1 MKHTK
6 QRWLAAL
13 LALCLLLS
21 LTAPAVAMQ
30 PDDAAENVEAA
41 ALPAE
46 EAPAENGEAEAFDAP
61 ETLAA
66 GTEVTAERRSGY
78 DVATIRYTDAS
89 GTEQA
94 IAFREMENGYAYTL
108 PQGVA
113 ESAVTVEY
121 FSTTRWDGAV
131 DISWYDAGTSEFT
144 LTTPAQLAGLA
155 ALVNGR
161 ASAETSRWRIKG
173 DTALLVSTRKDNVIL
188 VGAGGGNVT
197 GTVYYGSAD
206 YDFSNK
212 TVYLGCDMDM
222 GGSDG
227 VNWTPIG
234 GKYPMAPDDMDNPV
248 PIEAFF
254 NGTLDGRGHRV
265 TNLYCDRYSAK
276 HYAYSQAV
284 GLVGYLGET
293 YDGESDPVQAPT
305 VRNLSVDGSIR
316 GRRMVGGIVGRV
328 GSIGTGVRI
337 ENCANYAA
345 VSSTD
350 SKGVGGI
357 VGAGWGKG
365 YIINCYNTGSVSS
378 TYACPAGGICGNNQG
393 LNIYACYNVGTIDTS
408 GNQRGRGI
416 GGHDGGIYTVAN
428 CYTLSGCDDDP
439 ASNGWYVG
447 SGTACTIDI
456 RVWTAAQMQ
465 SQTLVTALNANGG
478 AYVYSAGGYP
488 RLFWESGWPSGTC
501 QVTVQSGDDVTV
513 TATPGGDVAKGTVV
527 YLSNTVPAGSVF
539 RCYSANGKNLLG
551 DYYTVTA
558 DVTLSAVM
566 ESMVAGTVQLPE
578 NSVYTLTV
586 TKTGTAYVDGEAVSV
601 TDAPVVSGDPIYEN
615 DVLTVKAA
623 VKDGVYPEDNDYVYS
638 GKFDFVFAYQDG
650 ASSPETKRNLLSTKF
665 TVARTDAPLVITAV
679 PKTTGKTWLDVADTS
694 WYSDSGT
701 AFTITTARQLAGLAQ
716 LVNDK
721 TDTFS
726 GKTVRL
732 GNDISLRNDDGT
744 SGTLLWSGI
753 GTSGSFNGT
762 FDGAG
767 HAITQMTAST
777 SGSVALFVTCSGA
790 VIRDLSLFGEVTGG
804 RAAGLAVDMT
814 NTTVENCA
822 VSVKVTA
829 SNSGAGASGGIA
841 GTMNGGTMMGCVNR
855 NAVTSENGVGGLAGE
870 LKGGGTI
877 QDCANYGAVSG
888 NNSNG
893 GLGGLVGKVSSG
905 TLLRCAN
912 YGAVSGTS
920 WYTGGFCVCGA
931 KANGSEA
938 GMFNYKVLDENA
950 KTAAIIGYNKT
961 GLGGEITLP
970 STYTKDGVT
979 YTVTTVAAD
988 AFNGGGNNSNTDAEA
1003 LSKITKVTVP
1013 ASITNVEARGFNY
1026 VGRYMTRAWNLEEI
1040 VFEAENV
1047 TFGTA
1052 ALGSNPKLTSVTLP
1066 SGMTE
1071 ITASMFA
1078 KDTALAALTI
1088 PATVTKVGKLA
1099 FEGCTALRNV
1109 TFQSETAPE
1118 MENDS
1123 GMYGG
1128 YPFKGCQSLVLN
1140 VPGVETYSEAWD
1152 AMLSAGIDL
1161 AGDITLKGPGG
1172 TVAYV
1177 SDFKVYPDA
1186 NDTSKYLAFH
1196 VINLDSAEKKGTVEL
1211 KYVSYS
1217 SGGTLTIPE
1226 TVTTKVAGEDWT
1238 FTVIG
1243 IGKSALDQWQSDY
1256 TSGSYNFAAVEFP
1269 ATLQYIDKQG
1279 CWGLEK
1285 VTEIDLTN
1293 TALEWIGDM
1302 AFNGCNSLLT
1312 VRLPKTLTDMGV
1324 PGNVDKKSETVN
1336 TKDNDNSDTKD
1347 VTTGTD
1353 GEKIT
1358 YTENVFAYC
1367 NSLQN
1372 IIVEEGNANFKDIDG
1387 VLYTADG
1394 KKLIRY
1400 PNGRTAK
1407 HFDIPEGVE
1416 TIASQAFMVG
1426 AGSNYSSALQTV
1438 KFPTTLKTVE
1448 SLAFRQSWLTEV
1460 TVPAGVTFGSSV
1472 FDNNDKLTKVTI
1484 ESGVTELGDYMFWG
1498 CDSLTSV
1505 KLPDSLTKI
1514 GKSSFEHS
1522 ALNQLDLNKAEEL
1535 GDHAF
1540 YCSKLTN
1547 VTIPASV
1554 TKVGTGVFYKCWK
1567 NLDKV
1572 VFPDTVKI
1580 TALPDQTF
1588 ESCQAL
1594 TELYLGKNIRSTGS
1608 VSLYDTN
1615 KDLKVYTDLTANTFV
1630 RGKYDVYPY
1639 DLDDKTLF
1647 TSCVKT
1653 DEVDSNGYPVYVVT
1667 LNEDA
1672 FSGGGG
1678 CGGGSVSKEDGV
1690 YIYAGAT
1697 PTFVYGESK
1706 GAPVLTLKVKSCA
1719 GKEETVE
1726 IYREDL
1732 LKLAETGRVVYQY
1745 WPPEGM
1751 GGGAHAVVG
1760 TQYVPIDKLLAAYG
1774 VDVFADGDTLAVSAS
1789 DGKGLSVDKTELD
1802 TCKYYFDDNSIH
1814 EEVPAALLLSW
1825 NSGKLVDKDD
1835 EVLTT
1840 VDAIANGAYDSGNI
1854 RFGYG
1859 VSQEQY
1865 DSRETVGLRGFRLV
1879 SKVTTLSFE
1888 QAHVPVTDPAVE
1900 PTEDK
1905 PGLTEGK
1912 HCETCGAILEKQETI
1927 PATNPVVL
1935 TVKGLDKDGKAV
1947 EKIYRK
1953 NDLYA
1958 LKQEGKFGYQYW
1970 KGGNE
1975 QMVVTTQ
1982 YVTIVD
1988 LLTDAGI
1995 DFDKGDSI
2003 AAADKTGFAAELTYE
2018 NMNALKYYF
2027 TDAENKEEVPAALAL
2042 TWDSGAK
2049 TLEQLAASAY
2059 DSGSIRFCY
2068 GVGENEYGTAAG
2080 KRLVSGVV
2088 TLDVTYCQHT
2098 NLEPSVKENE
2108 NSATCTKD
2116 GSYDEVVYCSDCGGE
2131 VSRETKTI
2139 KAPGHKWDEGKVTTQ
2154 PTTAKEGVK
2163 TFTCTVC
2170 QATKTEPI
2178 AKLPTS
2184 GGKRPAP
2191 ATPDKKPVE
2200 SGRTYDAGIAVYV
2213 GLSLLSLTGGAWVAK
2228 KNRKER

>member
-1 MKHTK
+1 MRVKN
-6 QRWLAAL
+6 
-13 LALCLLLS
+13 S
-21 LTAPAVAMQ
+21 L
-30 PDDAAENVEAA
+30 
-41 ALPAE
+41 
-46 EAPAENGEAEAFDAP
+46 
-61 ETLAA
+61 
-66 GTEVTAERRSGY
+66 RR
-78 DVATIRYTDAS
+78 
-89 GTEQA
+89 
-94 IAFREMENGYAYTL
+94 L
-108 PQGVA
+108 
-113 ESAVTVEY
+113 
-121 FSTTRWDGAV
+121 
-131 DISWYDAGTSEFT
+131 
-144 LTTPAQLAGLA
+144 
-155 ALVNGR
+155 
-161 ASAETSRWRIKG
+161 
-173 DTALLVSTRKDNVIL
+173 TALLLCL
-188 VGAGGGNVT
+188 VMMAQMV
-197 GTVYYGSAD
+197 VVASAAT
-206 YDFSNK
+206 FSP
-212 TVYLGCDMDM
+212 TTETPEPTAADAFAF
-222 GGSDG
+222 SDG
-227 VNWTPIG
+227 EI
-234 GKYPMAPDDMDNPV
+234 
-248 PIEAFF
+248 
-254 NGTLDGRGHRV
+254 
-265 TNLYCDRYSAK
+265 
-276 HYAYSQAV
+276 
-284 GLVGYLGET
+284 
-293 YDGESDPVQAPT
+293 
-305 VRNLSVDGSIR
+305 
-316 GRRMVGGIVGRV
+316 
-328 GSIGTGVRI
+328 
-337 ENCANYAA
+337 
-345 VSSTD
+345 TD
-350 SKGVGGI
+350 
-357 VGAGWGKG
+357 
-365 YIINCYNTGSVSS
+365 
-378 TYACPAGGICGNNQG
+378 
-393 LNIYACYNVGTIDTS
+393 
-408 GNQRGRGI
+408 
-416 GGHDGGIYTVAN
+416 
-428 CYTLSGCDDDP
+428 
-439 ASNGWYVG
+439 YVG
-447 SGTACTIDI
+447 SDTNVVIPAAIGGVAVTKIGQAAFMSKNIENVVIPSTVTYVDDYAFDYCDSLDSLYFYGDVPANLGDATYDMSTSVVIYCKGTYLSDYEYKMGDDFTVFGTI
-456 RVWTAAQMQ
+456 
-465 SQTLVTALNANGG
+465 SNGLEDP
-478 AYVYSAGGYP
+478 AYV
-488 RLFWESGWPSGTC
+488 
-501 QVTVQSGDDVTV
+501 TVSHNWKYTD
-513 TATPGGDVAKGTVV
+513 
-527 YLSNTVPAGSVF
+527 
-539 RCYSANGKNLLG
+539 NG
-551 DYYTVTA
+551 
-558 DVTLSAVM
+558 
-566 ESMVAGTVQLPE
+566 
-578 NSVYTLTV
+578 
-586 TKTGTAYVDGEAVSV
+586 
-601 TDAPVVSGDPIYEN
+601 
-615 DVLTVKAA
+615 
-623 VKDGVYPEDNDYVYS
+623 
-638 GKFDFVFAYQDG
+638 
-650 ASSPETKRNLLSTKF
+650 
-665 TVARTDAPLVITAV
+665 
-679 PKTTGKTWLDVADTS
+679 
-694 WYSDSGT
+694 
-701 AFTITTARQLAGLAQ
+701 
-716 LVNDK
+716 
-721 TDTFS
+721 
-726 GKTVRL
+726 
-732 GNDISLRNDDGT
+732 DGT
-744 SGTLLWSGI
+744 HRAVCQ
-753 GTSGSFNGT
+753 
-762 FDGAG
+762 DAG
-767 HAITQMTAST
+767 CTEVIASEAHT
-777 SGSVALFVTCSGA
+777 
-790 VIRDLSLFGEVTGG
+790 
-804 RAAGLAVDMT
+804 
-814 NTTVENCA
+814 
-822 VSVKVTA
+822 
-829 SNSGAGASGGIA
+829 
-841 GTMNGGTMMGCVNR
+841 
-855 NAVTSENGVGGLAGE
+855 
-870 LKGGGTI
+870 
-877 QDCANYGAVSG
+877 
-888 NNSNG
+888 
-893 GLGGLVGKVSSG
+893 
-905 TLLRCAN
+905 
-912 YGAVSGTS
+912 
-920 WYTGGFCVCGA
+920 YTGGFCVCGA

-1177 SDFKVYPDA
+1177 SDFKVYPGA

-1243 IGKSALDQWQSDY
+1243 IGKSALDQWQSGY
-1256 TSGSYNFAAVEFP
+1256 TSGSYNFAAVE
-1269 ATLQYIDKQG
+1269 
-1279 CWGLEK
+1279 
-1285 VTEIDLTN
+1285 
-1293 TALEWIGDM
+1293 
-1302 AFNGCNSLLT
+1302 
-1312 VRLPKTLTDMGV
+1312 
-1324 PGNVDKKSETVN
+1324 
-1336 TKDNDNSDTKD
+1336 
-1347 VTTGTD
+1347 
-1353 GEKIT
+1353 
-1358 YTENVFAYC
+1358 
-1367 NSLQN
+1367 
-1372 IIVEEGNANFKDIDG
+1372 
-1387 VLYTADG
+1387 
-1394 KKLIRY
+1394 
-1400 PNGRTAK
+1400 
-1407 HFDIPEGVE
+1407 
-1416 TIASQAFMVG
+1416 
-1426 AGSNYSSALQTV
+1426 
-1438 KFPTTLKTVE
+1438 
-1448 SLAFRQSWLTEV
+1448 
-1460 TVPAGVTFGSSV
+1460 
-1472 FDNNDKLTKVTI
+1472 
-1484 ESGVTELGDYMFWG
+1484 
-1498 CDSLTSV
+1498 
-1505 KLPDSLTKI
+1505 
-1514 GKSSFEHS
+1514 
-1522 ALNQLDLNKAEEL
+1522 
-1535 GDHAF
+1535 
-1540 YCSKLTN
+1540 
-1547 VTIPASV
+1547 
-1554 TKVGTGVFYKCWK
+1554 
-1567 NLDKV
+1567 
-1572 VFPDTVKI
+1572 
-1580 TALPDQTF
+1580 
-1588 ESCQAL
+1588 
-1594 TELYLGKNIRSTGS
+1594 
-1608 VSLYDTN
+1608 
-1615 KDLKVYTDLTANTFV
+1615 
-1630 RGKYDVYPY
+1630 
-1639 DLDDKTLF
+1639 
-1647 TSCVKT
+1647 
-1653 DEVDSNGYPVYVVT
+1653 
-1667 LNEDA
+1667 
-1672 FSGGGG
+1672 
-1678 CGGGSVSKEDGV
+1678 
-1690 YIYAGAT
+1690 
-1697 PTFVYGESK
+1697 
-1706 GAPVLTLKVKSCA
+1706 
-1719 GKEETVE
+1719 
-1726 IYREDL
+1726 
-1732 LKLAETGRVVYQY
+1732 
-1745 WPPEGM
+1745 
-1751 GGGAHAVVG
+1751 
-1760 TQYVPIDKLLAAYG
+1760 
-1774 VDVFADGDTLAVSAS
+1774 
-1789 DGKGLSVDKTELD
+1789 
-1802 TCKYYFDDNSIH
+1802 
-1814 EEVPAALLLSW
+1814 
-1825 NSGKLVDKDD
+1825 
-1835 EVLTT
+1835 
-1840 VDAIANGAYDSGNI
+1840 
-1854 RFGYG
+1854 YG

-1865 DSRETVGLRGFRLV
+1865 DKRETEGLRGFRLV
-1879 SKVTTLSFE
+1879 SYVTTLSFE

>member
-1 MKHTK
+1 MKQKGNNTMRVK
-6 QRWLAAL
+6 N
-13 LALCLLLS
+13 S
-21 LTAPAVAMQ
+21 L
-30 PDDAAENVEAA
+30 
-41 ALPAE
+41 
-46 EAPAENGEAEAFDAP
+46 
-61 ETLAA
+61 
-66 GTEVTAERRSGY
+66 RR
-78 DVATIRYTDAS
+78 
-89 GTEQA
+89 
-94 IAFREMENGYAYTL
+94 L
-108 PQGVA
+108 
-113 ESAVTVEY
+113 
-121 FSTTRWDGAV
+121 
-131 DISWYDAGTSEFT
+131 
-144 LTTPAQLAGLA
+144 
-155 ALVNGR
+155 
-161 ASAETSRWRIKG
+161 
-173 DTALLVSTRKDNVIL
+173 TALLLCL
-188 VGAGGGNVT
+188 VMMAQMV
-197 GTVYYGSAD
+197 VVASAAT
-206 YDFSNK
+206 FSP
-212 TVYLGCDMDM
+212 TTETPEPTAADAFAF
-222 GGSDG
+222 SDG
-227 VNWTPIG
+227 EI
-234 GKYPMAPDDMDNPV
+234 
-248 PIEAFF
+248 
-254 NGTLDGRGHRV
+254 
-265 TNLYCDRYSAK
+265 
-276 HYAYSQAV
+276 
-284 GLVGYLGET
+284 
-293 YDGESDPVQAPT
+293 
-305 VRNLSVDGSIR
+305 
-316 GRRMVGGIVGRV
+316 
-328 GSIGTGVRI
+328 
-337 ENCANYAA
+337 
-345 VSSTD
+345 TD
-350 SKGVGGI
+350 
-357 VGAGWGKG
+357 
-365 YIINCYNTGSVSS
+365 
-378 TYACPAGGICGNNQG
+378 
-393 LNIYACYNVGTIDTS
+393 
-408 GNQRGRGI
+408 
-416 GGHDGGIYTVAN
+416 
-428 CYTLSGCDDDP
+428 
-439 ASNGWYVG
+439 YVG
-447 SGTACTIDI
+447 SDTNVVIPAAIGGVAVTKIGQAAFMSKNIENVVIPSTVTYVDDYAFDYCDSLDSLYFYGDVPANLGDATYDMSTSVVIYCKGTYLSDYEYKMGDDFTVFGTI
-456 RVWTAAQMQ
+456 
-465 SQTLVTALNANGG
+465 SNGLEDP
-478 AYVYSAGGYP
+478 AYV
-488 RLFWESGWPSGTC
+488 
-501 QVTVQSGDDVTV
+501 TVSHNWKYTD
-513 TATPGGDVAKGTVV
+513 
-527 YLSNTVPAGSVF
+527 
-539 RCYSANGKNLLG
+539 NG
-551 DYYTVTA
+551 
-558 DVTLSAVM
+558 
-566 ESMVAGTVQLPE
+566 
-578 NSVYTLTV
+578 
-586 TKTGTAYVDGEAVSV
+586 
-601 TDAPVVSGDPIYEN
+601 
-615 DVLTVKAA
+615 
-623 VKDGVYPEDNDYVYS
+623 
-638 GKFDFVFAYQDG
+638 
-650 ASSPETKRNLLSTKF
+650 
-665 TVARTDAPLVITAV
+665 
-679 PKTTGKTWLDVADTS
+679 
-694 WYSDSGT
+694 
-701 AFTITTARQLAGLAQ
+701 
-716 LVNDK
+716 
-721 TDTFS
+721 
-726 GKTVRL
+726 
-732 GNDISLRNDDGT
+732 DGT
-744 SGTLLWSGI
+744 HRAVCQ
-753 GTSGSFNGT
+753 
-762 FDGAG
+762 DAG
-767 HAITQMTAST
+767 CTEVIASEAHT
-777 SGSVALFVTCSGA
+777 
-790 VIRDLSLFGEVTGG
+790 
-804 RAAGLAVDMT
+804 
-814 NTTVENCA
+814 
-822 VSVKVTA
+822 
-829 SNSGAGASGGIA
+829 
-841 GTMNGGTMMGCVNR
+841 
-855 NAVTSENGVGGLAGE
+855 
-870 LKGGGTI
+870 
-877 QDCANYGAVSG
+877 
-888 NNSNG
+888 
-893 GLGGLVGKVSSG
+893 
-905 TLLRCAN
+905 
-912 YGAVSGTS
+912 
-920 WYTGGFCVCGA
+920 YTGGFCVCGA

-1109 TFQSETAPE
+1109 TFRSETAPE

-1172 TVAYV
+1172 TVAYI
-1177 SDFKVYPDA
+1177 SDFRVYPDA
-1186 NDTSKYLAFH
+1186 NDTSEYLAFH

-1256 TSGSYNFAAVEFP
+1256 TSGSYNFAAVE
-1269 ATLQYIDKQG
+1269 
-1279 CWGLEK
+1279 
-1285 VTEIDLTN
+1285 
-1293 TALEWIGDM
+1293 
-1302 AFNGCNSLLT
+1302 
-1312 VRLPKTLTDMGV
+1312 
-1324 PGNVDKKSETVN
+1324 
-1336 TKDNDNSDTKD
+1336 
-1347 VTTGTD
+1347 
-1353 GEKIT
+1353 
-1358 YTENVFAYC
+1358 
-1367 NSLQN
+1367 
-1372 IIVEEGNANFKDIDG
+1372 
-1387 VLYTADG
+1387 
-1394 KKLIRY
+1394 
-1400 PNGRTAK
+1400 
-1407 HFDIPEGVE
+1407 
-1416 TIASQAFMVG
+1416 
-1426 AGSNYSSALQTV
+1426 
-1438 KFPTTLKTVE
+1438 
-1448 SLAFRQSWLTEV
+1448 
-1460 TVPAGVTFGSSV
+1460 
-1472 FDNNDKLTKVTI
+1472 
-1484 ESGVTELGDYMFWG
+1484 
-1498 CDSLTSV
+1498 
-1505 KLPDSLTKI
+1505 
-1514 GKSSFEHS
+1514 
-1522 ALNQLDLNKAEEL
+1522 
-1535 GDHAF
+1535 
-1540 YCSKLTN
+1540 
-1547 VTIPASV
+1547 
-1554 TKVGTGVFYKCWK
+1554 
-1567 NLDKV
+1567 
-1572 VFPDTVKI
+1572 
-1580 TALPDQTF
+1580 
-1588 ESCQAL
+1588 
-1594 TELYLGKNIRSTGS
+1594 
-1608 VSLYDTN
+1608 
-1615 KDLKVYTDLTANTFV
+1615 
-1630 RGKYDVYPY
+1630 
-1639 DLDDKTLF
+1639 
-1647 TSCVKT
+1647 
-1653 DEVDSNGYPVYVVT
+1653 
-1667 LNEDA
+1667 
-1672 FSGGGG
+1672 
-1678 CGGGSVSKEDGV
+1678 
-1690 YIYAGAT
+1690 
-1697 PTFVYGESK
+1697 
-1706 GAPVLTLKVKSCA
+1706 
-1719 GKEETVE
+1719 
-1726 IYREDL
+1726 
-1732 LKLAETGRVVYQY
+1732 
-1745 WPPEGM
+1745 
-1751 GGGAHAVVG
+1751 
-1760 TQYVPIDKLLAAYG
+1760 
-1774 VDVFADGDTLAVSAS
+1774 
-1789 DGKGLSVDKTELD
+1789 
-1802 TCKYYFDDNSIH
+1802 
-1814 EEVPAALLLSW
+1814 
-1825 NSGKLVDKDD
+1825 
-1835 EVLTT
+1835 
-1840 VDAIANGAYDSGNI
+1840 
-1854 RFGYG
+1854 YG

>member
-1 MKHTK
+1 MQQKGNNTMRVK
-6 QRWLAAL
+6 N
-13 LALCLLLS
+13 S
-21 LTAPAVAMQ
+21 L
-30 PDDAAENVEAA
+30 
-41 ALPAE
+41 
-46 EAPAENGEAEAFDAP
+46 
-61 ETLAA
+61 
-66 GTEVTAERRSGY
+66 RR
-78 DVATIRYTDAS
+78 
-89 GTEQA
+89 
-94 IAFREMENGYAYTL
+94 L
-108 PQGVA
+108 
-113 ESAVTVEY
+113 
-121 FSTTRWDGAV
+121 
-131 DISWYDAGTSEFT
+131 
-144 LTTPAQLAGLA
+144 
-155 ALVNGR
+155 
-161 ASAETSRWRIKG
+161 
-173 DTALLVSTRKDNVIL
+173 TALLLCL
-188 VGAGGGNVT
+188 VMMAQ
-197 GTVYYGSAD
+197 TVVVASAVG
-206 YDFSNK
+206 FSP
-212 TVYLGCDMDM
+212 TTETPEPTAADAFAF
-222 GGSDG
+222 SDG
-227 VNWTPIG
+227 EI
-234 GKYPMAPDDMDNPV
+234 
-248 PIEAFF
+248 
-254 NGTLDGRGHRV
+254 
-265 TNLYCDRYSAK
+265 
-276 HYAYSQAV
+276 
-284 GLVGYLGET
+284 
-293 YDGESDPVQAPT
+293 
-305 VRNLSVDGSIR
+305 
-316 GRRMVGGIVGRV
+316 
-328 GSIGTGVRI
+328 
-337 ENCANYAA
+337 
-345 VSSTD
+345 TD
-350 SKGVGGI
+350 
-357 VGAGWGKG
+357 
-365 YIINCYNTGSVSS
+365 
-378 TYACPAGGICGNNQG
+378 
-393 LNIYACYNVGTIDTS
+393 
-408 GNQRGRGI
+408 
-416 GGHDGGIYTVAN
+416 
-428 CYTLSGCDDDP
+428 
-439 ASNGWYVG
+439 YVG
-447 SGTACTIDI
+447 SDTNVVIPAAIGGVAVTKIGQAAFMSKNIENVVIPSTVTYVDDYAFDYCDSLDSLYFYGDVPANLGDATYDMSTSVVIYCKGTYLSDYEYKMGDDFTVFGTI
-456 RVWTAAQMQ
+456 
-465 SQTLVTALNANGG
+465 SNGLEDP
-478 AYVYSAGGYP
+478 AYVTVSHNWKYTDNGD
-488 RLFWESGWPSGTC
+488 GTH
-501 QVTVQSGDDVTV
+501 
-513 TATPGGDVAKGTVV
+513 
-527 YLSNTVPAGSVF
+527 
-539 RCYSANGKNLLG
+539 
-551 DYYTVTA
+551 
-558 DVTLSAVM
+558 SAVCQD
-566 ESMVAGTVQLPE
+566 EGCTEVIAS
-578 NSVYTLTV
+578 
-586 TKTGTAYVDGEAVSV
+586 EAH
-601 TDAPVVSGDPIYEN
+601 T
-615 DVLTVKAA
+615 
-623 VKDGVYPEDNDYVYS
+623 
-638 GKFDFVFAYQDG
+638 
-650 ASSPETKRNLLSTKF
+650 
-665 TVARTDAPLVITAV
+665 
-679 PKTTGKTWLDVADTS
+679 
-694 WYSDSGT
+694 
-701 AFTITTARQLAGLAQ
+701 
-716 LVNDK
+716 
-721 TDTFS
+721 
-726 GKTVRL
+726 
-732 GNDISLRNDDGT
+732 
-744 SGTLLWSGI
+744 
-753 GTSGSFNGT
+753 
-762 FDGAG
+762 
-767 HAITQMTAST
+767 
-777 SGSVALFVTCSGA
+777 
-790 VIRDLSLFGEVTGG
+790 
-804 RAAGLAVDMT
+804 
-814 NTTVENCA
+814 
-822 VSVKVTA
+822 
-829 SNSGAGASGGIA
+829 
-841 GTMNGGTMMGCVNR
+841 
-855 NAVTSENGVGGLAGE
+855 
-870 LKGGGTI
+870 
-877 QDCANYGAVSG
+877 
-888 NNSNG
+888 
-893 GLGGLVGKVSSG
+893 
-905 TLLRCAN
+905 
-912 YGAVSGTS
+912 
-920 WYTGGFCVCGA
+920 YTGGFCVCGA

-1172 TVAYV
+1172 TVAYI

-1186 NDTSKYLAFH
+1186 NDTSEYLAFH

-1243 IGKSALDQWQSDY
+1243 IGKSALYQWQSGY
-1256 TSGSYNFAAVEFP
+1256 TSGSYNFAAVE
-1269 ATLQYIDKQG
+1269 
-1279 CWGLEK
+1279 
-1285 VTEIDLTN
+1285 
-1293 TALEWIGDM
+1293 
-1302 AFNGCNSLLT
+1302 
-1312 VRLPKTLTDMGV
+1312 
-1324 PGNVDKKSETVN
+1324 
-1336 TKDNDNSDTKD
+1336 
-1347 VTTGTD
+1347 
-1353 GEKIT
+1353 
-1358 YTENVFAYC
+1358 
-1367 NSLQN
+1367 
-1372 IIVEEGNANFKDIDG
+1372 
-1387 VLYTADG
+1387 
-1394 KKLIRY
+1394 
-1400 PNGRTAK
+1400 
-1407 HFDIPEGVE
+1407 
-1416 TIASQAFMVG
+1416 
-1426 AGSNYSSALQTV
+1426 
-1438 KFPTTLKTVE
+1438 
-1448 SLAFRQSWLTEV
+1448 
-1460 TVPAGVTFGSSV
+1460 
-1472 FDNNDKLTKVTI
+1472 
-1484 ESGVTELGDYMFWG
+1484 
-1498 CDSLTSV
+1498 
-1505 KLPDSLTKI
+1505 
-1514 GKSSFEHS
+1514 
-1522 ALNQLDLNKAEEL
+1522 
-1535 GDHAF
+1535 
-1540 YCSKLTN
+1540 
-1547 VTIPASV
+1547 
-1554 TKVGTGVFYKCWK
+1554 
-1567 NLDKV
+1567 
-1572 VFPDTVKI
+1572 
-1580 TALPDQTF
+1580 
-1588 ESCQAL
+1588 
-1594 TELYLGKNIRSTGS
+1594 
-1608 VSLYDTN
+1608 
-1615 KDLKVYTDLTANTFV
+1615 
-1630 RGKYDVYPY
+1630 
-1639 DLDDKTLF
+1639 
-1647 TSCVKT
+1647 
-1653 DEVDSNGYPVYVVT
+1653 
-1667 LNEDA
+1667 
-1672 FSGGGG
+1672 
-1678 CGGGSVSKEDGV
+1678 
-1690 YIYAGAT
+1690 
-1697 PTFVYGESK
+1697 
-1706 GAPVLTLKVKSCA
+1706 
-1719 GKEETVE
+1719 
-1726 IYREDL
+1726 
-1732 LKLAETGRVVYQY
+1732 
-1745 WPPEGM
+1745 
-1751 GGGAHAVVG
+1751 
-1760 TQYVPIDKLLAAYG
+1760 
-1774 VDVFADGDTLAVSAS
+1774 
-1789 DGKGLSVDKTELD
+1789 
-1802 TCKYYFDDNSIH
+1802 
-1814 EEVPAALLLSW
+1814 
-1825 NSGKLVDKDD
+1825 
-1835 EVLTT
+1835 
-1840 VDAIANGAYDSGNI
+1840 
-1854 RFGYG
+1854 YG

-2003 AAADKTGFAAELTYE
+2003 AVADKTGFAAELTYE

>member
-1 MKHTK
+1 MPCHFYT
-6 QRWLAAL
+6 
-13 LALCLLLS
+13 S
-21 LTAPAVAMQ
+21 LFPAGNNEQKMQ
-30 PDDAAENVEAA
+30 QKGNNTMRVKNS
-41 ALPAE
+41 L
-46 EAPAENGEAEAFDAP
+46 
-61 ETLAA
+61 
-66 GTEVTAERRSGY
+66 RR
-78 DVATIRYTDAS
+78 
-89 GTEQA
+89 
-94 IAFREMENGYAYTL
+94 L
-108 PQGVA
+108 
-113 ESAVTVEY
+113 
-121 FSTTRWDGAV
+121 
-131 DISWYDAGTSEFT
+131 
-144 LTTPAQLAGLA
+144 
-155 ALVNGR
+155 
-161 ASAETSRWRIKG
+161 
-173 DTALLVSTRKDNVIL
+173 TALLLCL
-188 VGAGGGNVT
+188 VMMAQ
-197 GTVYYGSAD
+197 TVVVASAVG
-206 YDFSNK
+206 FSP
-212 TVYLGCDMDM
+212 TTETPEPTAADAFAF
-222 GGSDG
+222 SDG
-227 VNWTPIG
+227 EI
-234 GKYPMAPDDMDNPV
+234 
-248 PIEAFF
+248 
-254 NGTLDGRGHRV
+254 
-265 TNLYCDRYSAK
+265 
-276 HYAYSQAV
+276 
-284 GLVGYLGET
+284 
-293 YDGESDPVQAPT
+293 
-305 VRNLSVDGSIR
+305 
-316 GRRMVGGIVGRV
+316 
-328 GSIGTGVRI
+328 
-337 ENCANYAA
+337 
-345 VSSTD
+345 TD
-350 SKGVGGI
+350 
-357 VGAGWGKG
+357 
-365 YIINCYNTGSVSS
+365 
-378 TYACPAGGICGNNQG
+378 
-393 LNIYACYNVGTIDTS
+393 
-408 GNQRGRGI
+408 
-416 GGHDGGIYTVAN
+416 
-428 CYTLSGCDDDP
+428 
-439 ASNGWYVG
+439 YVG
-447 SGTACTIDI
+447 SDTNVVIPAAIGGVAVTKIGQAAFMSKMDVISIVIPSTVTYVADYAFDYSPLEALYFYGDVPANLGDATYDMSTSVVIYCKGTYLSDYEYKMGDDFTVFGTI
-456 RVWTAAQMQ
+456 
-465 SQTLVTALNANGG
+465 SNGLEDP
-478 AYVYSAGGYP
+478 AYV
-488 RLFWESGWPSGTC
+488 
-501 QVTVQSGDDVTV
+501 TVSHNW
-513 TATPGGDVAKGTVV
+513 K
-527 YLSNTVPAGSVF
+527 
-539 RCYSANGKNLLG
+539 
-551 DYYTVTA
+551 
-558 DVTLSAVM
+558 
-566 ESMVAGTVQLPE
+566 
-578 NSVYTLTV
+578 
-586 TKTGTAYVDGEAVSV
+586 
-601 TDAPVVSGDPIYEN
+601 
-615 DVLTVKAA
+615 
-623 VKDGVYPEDNDYVYS
+623 
-638 GKFDFVFAYQDG
+638 
-650 ASSPETKRNLLSTKF
+650 
-665 TVARTDAPLVITAV
+665 
-679 PKTTGKTWLDVADTS
+679 
-694 WYSDSGT
+694 YSDNG
-701 AFTITTARQLAGLAQ
+701 
-716 LVNDK
+716 
-721 TDTFS
+721 
-726 GKTVRL
+726 
-732 GNDISLRNDDGT
+732 DGT
-744 SGTLLWSGI
+744 HRAVCQ
-753 GTSGSFNGT
+753 
-762 FDGAG
+762 DAG
-767 HAITQMTAST
+767 CTE
-777 SGSVALFVTCSGA
+777 
-790 VIRDLSLFGEVTGG
+790 VIAREAHT
-804 RAAGLAVDMT
+804 
-814 NTTVENCA
+814 
-822 VSVKVTA
+822 
-829 SNSGAGASGGIA
+829 
-841 GTMNGGTMMGCVNR
+841 
-855 NAVTSENGVGGLAGE
+855 
-870 LKGGGTI
+870 
-877 QDCANYGAVSG
+877 
-888 NNSNG
+888 
-893 GLGGLVGKVSSG
+893 
-905 TLLRCAN
+905 
-912 YGAVSGTS
+912 
-920 WYTGGFCVCGA
+920 YTGGFCACGA
-931 KANGSEA
+931 KVNGSEA

-1172 TVAYV
+1172 TVAYI

-1186 NDTSKYLAFH
+1186 NDTSEYLAFH

-1243 IGKSALDQWQSDY
+1243 IGKSALDQWQSGY
-1256 TSGSYNFAAVEFP
+1256 TSGSYNFAAVE
-1269 ATLQYIDKQG
+1269 
-1279 CWGLEK
+1279 
-1285 VTEIDLTN
+1285 
-1293 TALEWIGDM
+1293 
-1302 AFNGCNSLLT
+1302 
-1312 VRLPKTLTDMGV
+1312 
-1324 PGNVDKKSETVN
+1324 
-1336 TKDNDNSDTKD
+1336 
-1347 VTTGTD
+1347 
-1353 GEKIT
+1353 
-1358 YTENVFAYC
+1358 
-1367 NSLQN
+1367 
-1372 IIVEEGNANFKDIDG
+1372 
-1387 VLYTADG
+1387 
-1394 KKLIRY
+1394 
-1400 PNGRTAK
+1400 
-1407 HFDIPEGVE
+1407 
-1416 TIASQAFMVG
+1416 
-1426 AGSNYSSALQTV
+1426 
-1438 KFPTTLKTVE
+1438 
-1448 SLAFRQSWLTEV
+1448 
-1460 TVPAGVTFGSSV
+1460 
-1472 FDNNDKLTKVTI
+1472 
-1484 ESGVTELGDYMFWG
+1484 
-1498 CDSLTSV
+1498 
-1505 KLPDSLTKI
+1505 
-1514 GKSSFEHS
+1514 
-1522 ALNQLDLNKAEEL
+1522 
-1535 GDHAF
+1535 
-1540 YCSKLTN
+1540 
-1547 VTIPASV
+1547 
-1554 TKVGTGVFYKCWK
+1554 
-1567 NLDKV
+1567 
-1572 VFPDTVKI
+1572 
-1580 TALPDQTF
+1580 
-1588 ESCQAL
+1588 
-1594 TELYLGKNIRSTGS
+1594 
-1608 VSLYDTN
+1608 
-1615 KDLKVYTDLTANTFV
+1615 
-1630 RGKYDVYPY
+1630 
-1639 DLDDKTLF
+1639 
-1647 TSCVKT
+1647 
-1653 DEVDSNGYPVYVVT
+1653 
-1667 LNEDA
+1667 
-1672 FSGGGG
+1672 
-1678 CGGGSVSKEDGV
+1678 
-1690 YIYAGAT
+1690 
-1697 PTFVYGESK
+1697 
-1706 GAPVLTLKVKSCA
+1706 
-1719 GKEETVE
+1719 
-1726 IYREDL
+1726 
-1732 LKLAETGRVVYQY
+1732 
-1745 WPPEGM
+1745 
-1751 GGGAHAVVG
+1751 
-1760 TQYVPIDKLLAAYG
+1760 
-1774 VDVFADGDTLAVSAS
+1774 
-1789 DGKGLSVDKTELD
+1789 
-1802 TCKYYFDDNSIH
+1802 
-1814 EEVPAALLLSW
+1814 
-1825 NSGKLVDKDD
+1825 
-1835 EVLTT
+1835 
-1840 VDAIANGAYDSGNI
+1840 
-1854 RFGYG
+1854 YG

>member
-1 MKHTK
+1 MPCHFYTSLFPAGNNEQKVK
-6 QRWLAAL
+6 QKGNNTMRVKN
-13 LALCLLLS
+13 S
-21 LTAPAVAMQ
+21 L
-30 PDDAAENVEAA
+30 
-41 ALPAE
+41 
-46 EAPAENGEAEAFDAP
+46 
-61 ETLAA
+61 
-66 GTEVTAERRSGY
+66 RR
-78 DVATIRYTDAS
+78 
-89 GTEQA
+89 
-94 IAFREMENGYAYTL
+94 L
-108 PQGVA
+108 
-113 ESAVTVEY
+113 
-121 FSTTRWDGAV
+121 
-131 DISWYDAGTSEFT
+131 
-144 LTTPAQLAGLA
+144 
-155 ALVNGR
+155 
-161 ASAETSRWRIKG
+161 
-173 DTALLVSTRKDNVIL
+173 TALLLCL
-188 VGAGGGNVT
+188 VMMAQ
-197 GTVYYGSAD
+197 TVVVASAVG
-206 YDFSNK
+206 FSP
-212 TVYLGCDMDM
+212 TTETPEPTAADAFAF
-222 GGSDG
+222 SDG
-227 VNWTPIG
+227 EI
-234 GKYPMAPDDMDNPV
+234 
-248 PIEAFF
+248 
-254 NGTLDGRGHRV
+254 
-265 TNLYCDRYSAK
+265 
-276 HYAYSQAV
+276 
-284 GLVGYLGET
+284 
-293 YDGESDPVQAPT
+293 
-305 VRNLSVDGSIR
+305 
-316 GRRMVGGIVGRV
+316 
-328 GSIGTGVRI
+328 
-337 ENCANYAA
+337 
-345 VSSTD
+345 TD
-350 SKGVGGI
+350 
-357 VGAGWGKG
+357 
-365 YIINCYNTGSVSS
+365 
-378 TYACPAGGICGNNQG
+378 
-393 LNIYACYNVGTIDTS
+393 
-408 GNQRGRGI
+408 
-416 GGHDGGIYTVAN
+416 
-428 CYTLSGCDDDP
+428 
-439 ASNGWYVG
+439 YVG
-447 SGTACTIDI
+447 SDTNVVIPAAIGGVAVTKIGQAAFMSKNIENVVIPSTVTYVDDYAFDYCDSLDSLYFYGDVPANLGDATYDMSTSVVIYCKGTYLSDYEYKMGDDFTVFGTI
-456 RVWTAAQMQ
+456 
-465 SQTLVTALNANGG
+465 SNGLEDP
-478 AYVYSAGGYP
+478 AYVTVSHNWKYTDNGD
-488 RLFWESGWPSGTC
+488 GTH
-501 QVTVQSGDDVTV
+501 
-513 TATPGGDVAKGTVV
+513 
-527 YLSNTVPAGSVF
+527 
-539 RCYSANGKNLLG
+539 
-551 DYYTVTA
+551 
-558 DVTLSAVM
+558 SAVCQD
-566 ESMVAGTVQLPE
+566 EGCTEVIAR
-578 NSVYTLTV
+578 
-586 TKTGTAYVDGEAVSV
+586 EAH
-601 TDAPVVSGDPIYEN
+601 T
-615 DVLTVKAA
+615 
-623 VKDGVYPEDNDYVYS
+623 
-638 GKFDFVFAYQDG
+638 
-650 ASSPETKRNLLSTKF
+650 
-665 TVARTDAPLVITAV
+665 
-679 PKTTGKTWLDVADTS
+679 
-694 WYSDSGT
+694 
-701 AFTITTARQLAGLAQ
+701 
-716 LVNDK
+716 
-721 TDTFS
+721 
-726 GKTVRL
+726 
-732 GNDISLRNDDGT
+732 
-744 SGTLLWSGI
+744 
-753 GTSGSFNGT
+753 
-762 FDGAG
+762 
-767 HAITQMTAST
+767 
-777 SGSVALFVTCSGA
+777 
-790 VIRDLSLFGEVTGG
+790 
-804 RAAGLAVDMT
+804 
-814 NTTVENCA
+814 
-822 VSVKVTA
+822 
-829 SNSGAGASGGIA
+829 
-841 GTMNGGTMMGCVNR
+841 
-855 NAVTSENGVGGLAGE
+855 
-870 LKGGGTI
+870 
-877 QDCANYGAVSG
+877 
-888 NNSNG
+888 
-893 GLGGLVGKVSSG
+893 
-905 TLLRCAN
+905 
-912 YGAVSGTS
+912 
-920 WYTGGFCVCGA
+920 YTGGFCACGA
-931 KANGSEA
+931 KVNGSEA

-1172 TVAYV
+1172 TVAYI

-1186 NDTSKYLAFH
+1186 NDTSEYLAFH

-1256 TSGSYNFAAVEFP
+1256 TSGSYNFAAVE
-1269 ATLQYIDKQG
+1269 
-1279 CWGLEK
+1279 
-1285 VTEIDLTN
+1285 
-1293 TALEWIGDM
+1293 
-1302 AFNGCNSLLT
+1302 
-1312 VRLPKTLTDMGV
+1312 
-1324 PGNVDKKSETVN
+1324 
-1336 TKDNDNSDTKD
+1336 
-1347 VTTGTD
+1347 
-1353 GEKIT
+1353 
-1358 YTENVFAYC
+1358 
-1367 NSLQN
+1367 
-1372 IIVEEGNANFKDIDG
+1372 
-1387 VLYTADG
+1387 
-1394 KKLIRY
+1394 
-1400 PNGRTAK
+1400 
-1407 HFDIPEGVE
+1407 
-1416 TIASQAFMVG
+1416 
-1426 AGSNYSSALQTV
+1426 
-1438 KFPTTLKTVE
+1438 
-1448 SLAFRQSWLTEV
+1448 
-1460 TVPAGVTFGSSV
+1460 
-1472 FDNNDKLTKVTI
+1472 
-1484 ESGVTELGDYMFWG
+1484 
-1498 CDSLTSV
+1498 
-1505 KLPDSLTKI
+1505 
-1514 GKSSFEHS
+1514 
-1522 ALNQLDLNKAEEL
+1522 
-1535 GDHAF
+1535 
-1540 YCSKLTN
+1540 
-1547 VTIPASV
+1547 
-1554 TKVGTGVFYKCWK
+1554 
-1567 NLDKV
+1567 
-1572 VFPDTVKI
+1572 
-1580 TALPDQTF
+1580 
-1588 ESCQAL
+1588 
-1594 TELYLGKNIRSTGS
+1594 
-1608 VSLYDTN
+1608 
-1615 KDLKVYTDLTANTFV
+1615 
-1630 RGKYDVYPY
+1630 
-1639 DLDDKTLF
+1639 
-1647 TSCVKT
+1647 
-1653 DEVDSNGYPVYVVT
+1653 
-1667 LNEDA
+1667 
-1672 FSGGGG
+1672 
-1678 CGGGSVSKEDGV
+1678 
-1690 YIYAGAT
+1690 
-1697 PTFVYGESK
+1697 
-1706 GAPVLTLKVKSCA
+1706 
-1719 GKEETVE
+1719 
-1726 IYREDL
+1726 
-1732 LKLAETGRVVYQY
+1732 
-1745 WPPEGM
+1745 
-1751 GGGAHAVVG
+1751 
-1760 TQYVPIDKLLAAYG
+1760 
-1774 VDVFADGDTLAVSAS
+1774 
-1789 DGKGLSVDKTELD
+1789 
-1802 TCKYYFDDNSIH
+1802 
-1814 EEVPAALLLSW
+1814 
-1825 NSGKLVDKDD
+1825 
-1835 EVLTT
+1835 
-1840 VDAIANGAYDSGNI
+1840 
-1854 RFGYG
+1854 YG

-2003 AAADKTGFAAELTYE
+2003 AVADKTGFAAELTYE

>member
-1 MKHTK
+1 MRVKNSLKRLTS
-6 QRWLAAL
+6 L
-13 LALCLLLS
+13 LLCLVMMAQMVVVAS
-21 LTAPAVAMQ
+21 AAGFSPKTETPEPTAADAFEFSGGEITDYVGDDTDVVIPAAIGGVAVTKIGQ
-30 PDDAAENVEAA
+30 SAFLGKDIENVVI
-41 ALPAE
+41 PSTVTYVDDY
-46 EAPAENGEAEAFDAP
+46 AFD
-61 ETLAA
+61 
-66 GTEVTAERRSGY
+66 
-78 DVATIRYTDAS
+78 
-89 GTEQA
+89 
-94 IAFREMENGYAYTL
+94 
-108 PQGVA
+108 
-113 ESAVTVEY
+113 
-121 FSTTRWDGAV
+121 
-131 DISWYDAGTSEFT
+131 
-144 LTTPAQLAGLA
+144 
-155 ALVNGR
+155 
-161 ASAETSRWRIKG
+161 
-173 DTALLVSTRKDNVIL
+173 
-188 VGAGGGNVT
+188 
-197 GTVYYGSAD
+197 
-206 YDFSNK
+206 
-212 TVYLGCDMDM
+212 
-222 GGSDG
+222 
-227 VNWTPIG
+227 
-234 GKYPMAPDDMDNPV
+234 
-248 PIEAFF
+248 
-254 NGTLDGRGHRV
+254 
-265 TNLYCDRYSAK
+265 YCDS
-276 HYAYSQAV
+276 
-284 GLVGYLGET
+284 
-293 YDGESDPVQAPT
+293 
-305 VRNLSVDGSIR
+305 
-316 GRRMVGGIVGRV
+316 
-328 GSIGTGVRI
+328 
-337 ENCANYAA
+337 
-345 VSSTD
+345 
-350 SKGVGGI
+350 
-357 VGAGWGKG
+357 
-365 YIINCYNTGSVSS
+365 
-378 TYACPAGGICGNNQG
+378 
-393 LNIYACYNVGTIDTS
+393 LN
-408 GNQRGRGI
+408 
-416 GGHDGGIYTVAN
+416 
-428 CYTLSGCDDDP
+428 
-439 ASNGWYVG
+439 
-447 SGTACTIDI
+447 
-456 RVWTAAQMQ
+456 
-465 SQTLVTALNANGG
+465 
-478 AYVYSAGGYP
+478 
-488 RLFWESGWPSGTC
+488 
-501 QVTVQSGDDVTV
+501 
-513 TATPGGDVAKGTVV
+513 
-527 YLSNTVPAGSVF
+527 
-539 RCYSANGKNLLG
+539 
-551 DYYTVTA
+551 
-558 DVTLSAVM
+558 
-566 ESMVAGTVQLPE
+566 
-578 NSVYTLTV
+578 
-586 TKTGTAYVDGEAVSV
+586 
-601 TDAPVVSGDPIYEN
+601 
-615 DVLTVKAA
+615 
-623 VKDGVYPEDNDYVYS
+623 
-638 GKFDFVFAYQDG
+638 
-650 ASSPETKRNLLSTKF
+650 
-665 TVARTDAPLVITAV
+665 
-679 PKTTGKTWLDVADTS
+679 
-694 WYSDSGT
+694 
-701 AFTITTARQLAGLAQ
+701 
-716 LVNDK
+716 
-721 TDTFS
+721 
-726 GKTVRL
+726 
-732 GNDISLRNDDGT
+732 SLY
-744 SGTLLWSGI
+744 
-753 GTSGSFNGT
+753 F
-762 FDGAG
+762 
-767 HAITQMTAST
+767 
-777 SGSVALFVTCSGA
+777 
-790 VIRDLSLFGEVTGG
+790 
-804 RAAGLAVDMT
+804 
-814 NTTVENCA
+814 
-822 VSVKVTA
+822 
-829 SNSGAGASGGIA
+829 
-841 GTMNGGTMMGCVNR
+841 
-855 NAVTSENGVGGLAGE
+855 
-870 LKGGGTI
+870 
-877 QDCANYGAVSG
+877 YGAVPTNLSYATYDMEISG
-888 NNSNG
+888 
-893 GLGGLVGKVSSG
+893 LIYCKG
-905 TLLRCAN
+905 TYLSD
-912 YGAVSGTS
+912 YEYEMGDYFFVSGTIS
-920 WYTGGFCVCGA
+920 NSLADPAYPAAPSHNWKYTDNGDGTHSAVCQDADCTETITNEAHTYTGGFCVCGA
-931 KANGSEA
+931 KANGSLSS
-938 GMFNYKVLDENA
+938 MFSFSVADGKA
-950 KTAAIIGYNKT
+950 TITGYNAT

-970 STYTKDGVT
+970 STYTDENGTYPVT
-979 YTVTTVAAD
+979 AVAAR
-988 AFNGGGNNSNTDAEA
+988 AFNGSNGSTATTDTTA
-1003 LSKITKVTVP
+1003 LSKITKITVP
-1013 ASITNVEARGFNY
+1013 ASITTVGDFAFNSVGKYSYTNPQYNV
-1026 VGRYMTRAWNLEEI
+1026 TEI
-1040 VFEAENV
+1040 VFEGDNV
-1047 TFGTA
+1047 AFGS
-1052 ALGSNPKLTSVTLP
+1052 GVFGKNPNLVSVTLP
-1066 SGMTE
+1066 SKLTE
-1071 ITASMFA
+1071 ITSSMFSG
-1078 KDTALAALTI
+1078 DTALAELTI
-1088 PATVTKVGKLA
+1088 PATVAKVGTLA
-1099 FEGCTALRNV
+1099 FNGCTALRKV

-1118 MENDS
+1118 MGYDS
-1123 GMYGG
+1123 GMNGG
-1128 YPFKGCQSLVLN
+1128 YPFKGCQSLVLT
-1140 VPGVETYSEAWD
+1140 VPSVETYSEAWA

-1243 IGKSALDQWQSDY
+1243 IGKSALDQWQSGY
-1256 TSGSYNFAAVEFP
+1256 TSGSYNFAAVKFP

-1336 TKDNDNSDTKD
+1336 TKDNNNSDTKD

-1372 IIVEEGNANFKDIDG
+1372 IIVDKENKNFMDIDG

-1394 KKLIRY
+1394 TKLIRY

-1426 AGSNYSSALQTV
+1426 AGNNYSSALQTV
-1438 KFPTTLKTVE
+1438 KFPSTLKTVE

-1460 TVPAGVTFGSSV
+1460 TIPAGVTFGSSV

-1484 ESGVTELGDYMFWG
+1484 EKGVTALGDYMFWG

-1514 GKSSFEHS
+1514 GKSCFEHS
-1522 ALNQLDLNKAEEL
+1522 ALNQLDLNKVEEL

-1540 YCSKLTN
+1540 YYSKLTN

-1554 TKVGTGVFYKCWK
+1554 TKVGTGVFCNIATLTKVTFAEGATTVGKYMFFYDTALTDLTLPDSIKSIGEFAFGYCVELPGLTMPANLESMGNGVFYKCWK

-1588 ESCQAL
+1588 ERCQAL
-1594 TELYLGKNIRSTGS
+1594 TELYLGANIRSTGS

-1615 KDLKVYTDLTANTFV
+1615 KDLKVYTDLTEKTFV

-1639 DLDDKTLF
+1639 DLENKALF
-1647 TSCVKT
+1647 TSCVKSA
-1653 DEVDSNGYPVYVVT
+1653 EVDSNGYPVYVVT

-1690 YIYAGAT
+1690 YIYAGAI

-1706 GAPVLTLKVKSCA
+1706 GAPVLTLKVKSCD
-1719 GKEETVE
+1719 GEEETIE
-1726 IYREDL
+1726 ICKEDL
-1732 LKLAETGRVVYQY
+1732 LDLAETGRVVYQY
-1745 WPPEGM
+1745 WPPENM
-1751 GGGAHAVVG
+1751 GGADVVVG
-1760 TQYVPIDKLLAAYG
+1760 TQYVPIDKLLAAYDI
-1774 VDVFADGDTLAVSAS
+1774 DVFADGDTLTVIPS
-1789 DGKGLSVDKTELD
+1789 DNKSLSVNKTELD
-1802 TCKYYFDDNSIH
+1802 TCKYYFDDNGTR
-1814 EEVPAALLLSW
+1814 EEVPVALLLSW

-1900 PTEDK
+1900 PTEDE